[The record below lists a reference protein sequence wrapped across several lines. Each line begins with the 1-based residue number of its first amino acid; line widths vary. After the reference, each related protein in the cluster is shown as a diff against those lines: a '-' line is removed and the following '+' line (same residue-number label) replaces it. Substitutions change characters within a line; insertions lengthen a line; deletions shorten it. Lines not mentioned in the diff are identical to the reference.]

1 MKNGVKDGMTEA
13 KQRLRGFSQVKS
25 REMKRRKL
33 MLSSK
38 SRVRVGV
45 VSLVVFPQTTLIS
58 DLIDSK

>member
-1 MKNGVKDGMTEA
+1 MTEA

-33 MLSSK
+33 MLSSM